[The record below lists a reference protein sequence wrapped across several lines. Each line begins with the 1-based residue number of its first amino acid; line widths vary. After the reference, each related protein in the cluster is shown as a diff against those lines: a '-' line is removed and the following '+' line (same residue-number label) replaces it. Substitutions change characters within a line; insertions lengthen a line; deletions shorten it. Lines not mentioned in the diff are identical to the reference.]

1 MADFVPP
8 ITPLQGDPAARGR
21 VLTTPITPAGP
32 AEWPTERDID
42 AAITAQS
49 ACEALERDA
58 GARGRSDLAQLA
70 GDAVSAIGEVV
81 RALSLAYDEG
91 TPS

>member
-8 ITPLQGDPAARGR
+8 ITPLQGDPAARER
-21 VLTTPITPAGP
+21 ILTAPITPSGP
-32 AEWPTERDID
+32 AEWPTESDID

-58 GARGRSDLAQLA
+58 GARGRSDLARLA
-70 GDAVSAIGEVV
+70 GDAASAAGELV

-91 TPS
+91 TPP